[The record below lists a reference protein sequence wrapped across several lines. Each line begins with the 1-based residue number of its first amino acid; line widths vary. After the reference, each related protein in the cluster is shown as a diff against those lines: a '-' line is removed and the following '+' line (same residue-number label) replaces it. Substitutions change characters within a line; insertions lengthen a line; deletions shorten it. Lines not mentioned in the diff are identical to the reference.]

1 MYQFLW
7 RRECKP
13 SLSVISA
20 AFIALGRSLE
30 ENIQKSVQQCSVHVM
45 GVPGSSPTPALN
57 PQSYLWP
64 PRGSGLQPWN
74 SPSFFLPSLSPLSQL
89 HARKAH
95 WLYLQ
100 NIFRVWPLLTWITEI
115 TSELVSPLL
124 LFLLEKSILN
134 LAVSEVRSSPSSINT
149 LRQLSLSQC
158 KSPGSQDALQDLCDP
173 VTPPNC
179 PASSYLIT
187 ALTASLLHYKMNWL
201 SVFIICPL

>member
-30 ENIQKSVQQCSVHVM
+30 ENIQKSVQQCSVHVT

-74 SPSFFLPSLSPLSQL
+74 SPSFFLPSLSL
-89 HARKAH
+89 HSHSSTLGKPIGSTCKV
-95 WLYLQ
+95 YLESDR
-100 NIFRVWPLLTWITEI
+100 FSLGLLKLL
-115 TSELVSPLL
+115 ELVSWLL

>member
-74 SPSFFLPSLSPLSQL
+74 SPSFFLPSLSLHSHSSTLGKPIGSTCKIYLESDHFSLGLLKLLLSWSPHFCSSSSKSLSSTWRSVKSDQVL
-89 HARKAH
+89 
-95 WLYLQ
+95 L
-100 NIFRVWPLLTWITEI
+100 LLT
-115 TSELVSPLL
+115 PCD
-124 LFLLEKSILN
+124 
-134 LAVSEVRSSPSSINT
+134 SS
-149 LRQLSLSQC
+149 LSLSVRAQVLRMLC
-158 KSPGSQDALQDLCDP
+158 KIFA
-173 VTPPNC
+173 TPWLL
-179 PASSYLIT
+179 LIV
-187 ALTASLLHYKMNWL
+187 LLHR
-201 SVFIICPL
+201 I